1 MPEDETS
8 TLGGFLSTL
17 AGKKSSADGVRKD
30 ADGKV
35 SPTLKPEEVARY
47 EKIFGI
53 MKKVVN
59 PGPEVGGAERTN
71 TEKVASKAAME
82 KVAGKSGGGDGDGM
96 YGTIA
101 KMGLLA
107 GLIGAALT
115 SMSEEL
121 VDKIKGFTKDIVEF
135 ADSTGDEFG
144 KLGGLA
150 LKIGAK
156 IGLKG
161 LKMIPFLGSFVNFYY
176 AKKHFDN
183 EEYFDGVYE
192 LISGVAGFF
201 PGPGTIISMVMDGYK
216 IYAEIEANKREEET
230 GEKPSF
236 SDILGEQAMKLAT
249 FIGNAIKDGKVPI
262 LSTLFKFGEG
272 IGYFI
277 TGDWKEG
284 LESWS
289 HILPSLL
296 GGKESPLYKSVA
308 GGLNTMFALVQ
319 ENAPA
324 AFETAATMAG
334 DAWGWMTDMF
344 ADIGKVFLGFF
355 DGIMGWIKGTI
366 QKGKD
371 FLWDMIPDV
380 LKPGKEER
388 LKEAQEVANAAGRR
402 GAMDDSIKAIID
414 RDPEAFYAASG
425 AGAEARQAYLKSQGY
440 GATSLNDGMITKN
453 GRVTAF
459 NNQDDILAAKKGG
472 PIDKML
478 DGNSAVMK
486 SIQSINSQQLN
497 VLIEIRDSLKSGG
510 NLTFSNASLAQEF
523 FE

>member
-1 MPEDETS
+1 VPEDETS

-35 SPTLKPEEVARY
+35 SPTLKPEEIARY

-82 KVAGKSGGGDGDGM
+82 KVAGKSGGGDSDGM
-96 YGTIA
+96 FGTIA

-121 VDKIKGFTKDIVEF
+121 VDKIKGFTKDIVDF

-216 IYAEIEANKREEET
+216 IYAEIEANKREQET

-249 FIGNAIKDGKVPI
+249 FVGNAIKDGKVPI

-277 TGDWKEG
+277 TGDWQEG

-324 AFETAATMAG
+324 AFEKAGEMAG
-334 DAWGWMTDMF
+334 DAWGWMTEIF
-344 ADIGKVFLGFF
+344 NDIGAVFKGFF
-355 DGIMGWIKGTI
+355 DGIMGWIDDTI
-366 QKGKD
+366 
-371 FLWDMIPDV
+371 
-380 LKPGKEER
+380 
-388 LKEAQEVANAAGRR
+388 VAGQN
-402 GAMDDSIKAIID
+402 AIID
-414 RDPEAFYAASG
+414 IANKIPGVNIDRVESKRDKGPTISESATAAGFMDTPAFKNLS
-425 AGAEARQAYLKSQGY
+425 
-440 GATSLNDGMITKN
+440 SLQQNKWMKANGFINDGTITKD
-453 GRVTAF
+453 GRVTRF
-459 NNQDDILAAKKGG
+459 DNKDDILAAKRGG
-472 PIDKML
+472 PIDKLL
-478 DGNSAVMK
+478 DQNSTEMK
-486 SIQSINSQQLN
+486 TIANINAQQLN
-497 VLIEIRDSLKSGG
+497 VLVEIRDSNAQIRDSLKSGG

>member
-1 MPEDETS
+1 
-8 TLGGFLSTL
+8 
-17 AGKKSSADGVRKD
+17 
-30 ADGKV
+30 
-35 SPTLKPEEVARY
+35 
-47 EKIFGI
+47 

-82 KVAGKSGGGDGDGM
+82 KVAGKSGGGDSDGM
-96 YGTIA
+96 FGTIA

-135 ADSTGDEFG
+135 ADNTGDEFG
-144 KLGGLA
+144 KLGALA
-150 LKIGAK
+150 LKVGTK
-156 IGLKG
+156 IGIKT
-161 LKMIPFLGSFVNFYY
+161 LKMVPFLGSFINFYY
-176 AKKHFDN
+176 AWDHFQKG
-183 EEYFDGVYE
+183 EYFDGVWE
-192 LISGVAGFF
+192 LASGVAGLF
-201 PGPGTIISMVMDGYK
+201 PGGQILSMVMDGYK
-216 IYAEIEANKREEET
+216 IYAEIEANKREQET

-236 SDILGEQAMKLAT
+236 SDILGEQAAELAN
-249 FIGNAIKDGKVPI
+249 IVGKAIMDGKVPI

-324 AFETAATMAG
+324 AFETAKTMAG
-334 DAWGWMTDMF
+334 DAWGWMKGIF
-344 ADIGKVFLGFF
+344 NDIGEVFSSFF
-355 DGIMGWIKGTI
+355 DGIMGWIDDTI
-366 QKGKD
+366 
-371 FLWDMIPDV
+371 
-380 LKPGKEER
+380 
-388 LKEAQEVANAAGRR
+388 VAGQN
-402 GAMDDSIKAIID
+402 AIID
-414 RDPEAFYAASG
+414 IANKIPGVNIDRVESKRDKGPTISESATAAGFMDTPAFKNLS
-425 AGAEARQAYLKSQGY
+425 
-440 GATSLNDGMITKN
+440 SLQQNKWMKANGFIEDGFISKD
-453 GRVTAF
+453 GRVTRF
-459 NNQDDILAAKKGG
+459 DNQDDLLAAKKGG
-472 PIDKML
+472 PIDKLL
-478 DGNSAVMK
+478 DQNSTEMK
-486 SIQSINSQQLN
+486 AIANINAQQLN
-497 VLIEIRDSLKSGG
+497 VLVEIRDSNAQIRDSLKSGSKLSF
-510 NLTFSNASLAQEF
+510 NNASLAQEF